1 MDCGYHPHFARRVET
16 EAMSDVQTNELAV
29 ILRAWRDRLAPEAA
43 GMPRG
48 TGRRAP
54 GLRREELA
62 ALAGV
67 SVDYL
72 VRLEQGRSTS
82 PSPQVLASI
91 ARALRLTNEERDHL
105 YRVAGAAVPTS
116 ADVPRHLTPSIQR
129 IVDRLGDTPAAVFS
143 ATWDLISWNPLWAAL
158 QGDPSLYSGRFA
170 NLAWRVFLGGDNP
183 VIRTEQE
190 SDDFEHD
197 LAADLRSASG
207 RYPEDAALASL
218 IETLL
223 AQSPRFVDLWSCARV
238 ATHLSSRKIIR
249 VASIGPIALDCDV
262 LMAPGSDLRVVVY
275 TAEPG
280 TTDAARLDLL
290 RVAGL
295 QSLVPDSLSH

>member
-1 MDCGYHPHFARRVET
+1 
-16 EAMSDVQTNELAV
+16 MSDVQTNELAV

-82 PSPQVLASI
+82 PSTQVLASI

-105 YRVAGAAVPTS
+105 YRVAGAAVPTG

-158 QGDPSLYSGRFA
+158 QGDPSLYSGTSA
-170 NLAWRVFLGGDNP
+170 NLAWRVFLAGDNP
-183 VIRTEQE
+183 VIQTARE
-190 SDDFEHD
+190 SDDFQHD

-207 RYPEDAALASL
+207 RYPEDKALATL

-223 AQSPRFVDLWSCARV
+223 ARSPRFADLWSCARV
-238 ATHLSSRKIIR
+238 ATHLSSRK
-249 VASIGPIALDCDV
+249 VVEVTGIGPIALDCDV

-280 TTDAARLDLL
+280 STDEARLDLL

-295 QSLVPDSLSH
+295 QSFTTAG

>member
-1 MDCGYHPHFARRVET
+1 MNDSAP
-16 EAMSDVQTNELAV
+16 NELAV
-29 ILRAWRDRLAPEAA
+29 ILRTWRDRLAPEAV
-43 GMPRG
+43 GMPHG

-82 PSPQVLASI
+82 PSAQVLASI

-105 YRVAGAAVPTS
+105 YRVAGAAVPTG
-116 ADVPRHLTPSIQR
+116 AVVPRHPTPSIQR
-129 IVDRLGDTPAAVFS
+129 IVDRLDDTPAAVFS

-158 QGDPSLYSGRFA
+158 RGDPSSYSGRAA
-170 NLAWRVFLGGDNP
+170 NIAWRVFMTPGHDAITQSTEEADN
-183 VIRTEQE
+183 
-190 SDDFEHD
+190 FEHD

-207 RYPEDAALASL
+207 RYPDDEALATL
-218 IETLL
+218 IAELRQFST
-223 AQSPRFVDLWSCARV
+223 RFADLWSCARV
-238 ATHLSSRKIIR
+238 AMHLSSRKIVE
-249 VASIGPIALDCDV
+249 VAGIGPIELDCDV

-280 TTDAARLDLL
+280 TTDATRLDLL

-295 QSLVPDSLSH
+295 QSLVPDSLPG

>member
-1 MDCGYHPHFARRVET
+1 
-16 EAMSDVQTNELAV
+16 MSDVQTNELAV

-43 GMPRG
+43 GMPPG

-105 YRVAGAAVPTS
+105 YRVAGAAVPTG

-158 QGDPSLYSGRFA
+158 QGDPSLYSGTSA
-170 NLAWRVFLGGDNP
+170 NLAWRVFLAGDNP
-183 VIRTEQE
+183 VIQTARE
-190 SDDFEHD
+190 S
-197 LAADLRSASG
+197 
-207 RYPEDAALASL
+207 
-218 IETLL
+218 
-223 AQSPRFVDLWSCARV
+223 ARQN
-238 ATHLSSRKIIR
+238 
-249 VASIGPIALDCDV
+249 PF
-262 LMAPGSDLRVVVY
+262 
-275 TAEPG
+275 
-280 TTDAARLDLL
+280 DLL
-290 RVAGL
+290 
-295 QSLVPDSLSH
+295 QSRQGAIAHGQCHGTVQFDHR

>member
-1 MDCGYHPHFARRVET
+1 
-16 EAMSDVQTNELAV
+16 MSDAQTNELAV

-48 TGRRAP
+48 SGRRAP

-143 ATWDLISWNPLWAAL
+143 ASWDLISWNPLWAAL
-158 QGDPSLYSGRFA
+158 QSDPTLYSGRFA
-170 NLAWRVFLGGDNP
+170 NLARRVFLGGDNP
-183 VIRTEQE
+183 IIQSVQE
-190 SDDFEHD
+190 TDDFEHD
-197 LAADLRSASG
+197 IAADLRSASG
-207 RYPEDAALASL
+207 RYPEDKALAAV
-218 IETLL
+218 IAELL
-223 AQSPRFVDLWSCARV
+223 AGSPRFADLWSCARV
-238 ATHLSSRKIIR
+238 AMHLSSRKIIM
-249 VASIGPIALDCDV
+249 VPSIGPITLDCDV

-290 RVAGL
+290 RVAGV
-295 QSLVPDSLSH
+295 QSLVPDSLHR

>member
-1 MDCGYHPHFARRVET
+1 MNDA
-16 EAMSDVQTNELAV
+16 AANELSV
-29 ILRAWRDRLAPEAA
+29 VLRAWRDRLAPEAA

-48 TGRRAP
+48 SGRRAP

-105 YRVAGAAVPTS
+105 YRVAGAAVPTGS
-116 ADVPRHLTPSIQR
+116 DVPRHLTPSIQR

-158 QGDPSLYSGRFA
+158 QGDPSAYSGKSA
-170 NLAWRVFLGGDNP
+170 NVAWRVFLAGDNP
-183 VIRTEQE
+183 VIQSAEE
-190 SDDFEHD
+190 SDAFEHD

-207 RYPEDAALASL
+207 RYPEDRALSAL
-218 IETLL
+218 IATLL
-223 AQSPRFVDLWSCARV
+223 ESSPRFADLWSCARV
-238 ATHLSSRKIIR
+238 ATHLSSRKIIDAPA
-249 VASIGPIALDCDV
+249 VGPITLDCDV

-280 TTDAARLDLL
+280 SVDADRLDLL

-295 QSLVPDSLSH
+295 QDLAPNRY

>member
-1 MDCGYHPHFARRVET
+1 MNDTAP
-16 EAMSDVQTNELAV
+16 NELAV
-29 ILRAWRDRLAPEAA
+29 ILRAWRDRLAPESA

-48 TGRRAP
+48 SGRRAP

-91 ARALRLTNEERDHL
+91 ARALRLTNDERDHL
-105 YRVAGAAVPTS
+105 YRVAGAPVPTS
-116 ADVPRHLTPSIQR
+116 ADVPRHLSPSIQR

-158 QGDPSLYSGRFA
+158 QGDPSGYSGNSA
-170 NLAWRVFLGGDNP
+170 NLAWRVFLAGETP
-183 VIRTEQE
+183 VIQSAGEP
-190 SDDFEHD
+190 DAFEHD
-197 LAADLRSASG
+197 LAAELRSASG
-207 RYPEDAALASL
+207 RYPEDRQLAALIA
-218 IETLL
+218 TLL
-223 AQSPRFVDLWSCARV
+223 ESSPRFAELWAFARV
-238 ATHLSSRKIIR
+238 ATHLSSRKIIT
-249 VASIGPIALDCDV
+249 VDGIGPITLDCDV

-280 TTDAARLDLL
+280 STDAARLDLL

-295 QSLVPDSLSH
+295 QSLVPDSLPA

>member
-1 MDCGYHPHFARRVET
+1 
-16 EAMSDVQTNELAV
+16 MSDVQTNELAV

-105 YRVAGAAVPTS
+105 YRVAGAAVPTR

-143 ATWDLISWNPLWAAL
+143 ASWDLISWNPLWAAL
-158 QGDPSLYSGRFA
+158 QHDPSLYSGTFA
-170 NLAWRVFLGGDNP
+170 NLARRVFLGGDNP
-183 VIRTEQE
+183 VIQTEQQ
-190 SDDFEHD
+190 SDDFQHD

-207 RYPEDAALASL
+207 RYPEDRALSSL

-223 AQSPRFVDLWSCARV
+223 AQSPRFADLWSCARV
-238 ATHLSSRKIIR
+238 AMHLSSRKIIM
-249 VASIGPIALDCDV
+249 VPSIGPIALDCDV

-295 QSLVPDSLSH
+295 QSLVPDSLHR

>member
-1 MDCGYHPHFARRVET
+1 MNDTAP
-16 EAMSDVQTNELAV
+16 NELAV

-48 TGRRAP
+48 SGRRAP

-105 YRVAGAAVPTS
+105 YRVAGAAVPTK

-143 ATWDLISWNPLWAAL
+143 ATWDLISWNPL
-158 QGDPSLYSGRFA
+158 
-170 NLAWRVFLGGDNP
+170 
-183 VIRTEQE
+183 
-190 SDDFEHD
+190 
-197 LAADLRSASG
+197 
-207 RYPEDAALASL
+207 
-218 IETLL
+218 
-223 AQSPRFVDLWSCARV
+223 
-238 ATHLSSRKIIR
+238 
-249 VASIGPIALDCDV
+249 
-262 LMAPGSDLRVVVY
+262 
-275 TAEPG
+275 
-280 TTDAARLDLL
+280 
-290 RVAGL
+290 
-295 QSLVPDSLSH
+295 

>member
-1 MDCGYHPHFARRVET
+1 MNAAASH
-16 EAMSDVQTNELAV
+16 ELAV

-48 TGRRAP
+48 SGRRAP

-91 ARALRLTNEERDHL
+91 ARALRLTNSERDHL

-116 ADVPRHLTPSIQR
+116 TEVPRHLTPGIQR
-129 IVDRLGDTPAAVFS
+129 IVDRLGDTPSAVFS
-143 ATWDLISWNPLWAAL
+143 ASWDLILWNPLWAAL
-158 QGDPSLYSGRFA
+158 QGDPSVYSGKAA
-170 NLAWRVFLGGDNP
+170 NVAWRVFLGPADDDT
-183 VIRTEQE
+183 IQSAEQK
-190 SDDFEHD
+190 DGFEHD

-207 RYPEDAALASL
+207 RYPGDRALAALIA
-218 IETLL
+218 TLL
-223 AQSPRFVDLWSCARV
+223 ESSPRFADLWSCARV
-238 ATHLSSRKIIR
+238 AEHQSSKKIIHTAA
-249 VASIGPIALDCDV
+249 VGPIALDCDV
-262 LMAPGSDLRVVVY
+262 LQAPGSDVRVVVY

-280 TTDAARLDLL
+280 SVDADRLDLL

-295 QSLVPDSLSH
+295 QAFAPVPAG

>member
-1 MDCGYHPHFARRVET
+1 MNATAD
-16 EAMSDVQTNELAV
+16 NELAV
-29 ILRAWRDRLAPEAA
+29 VLRAWRDRLAPEAA

-72 VRLEQGRSTS
+72 VRLEQGRSSS

-91 ARALRLTNEERDHL
+91 ARALRLTTEERDHL

-116 ADVPRHLTPSIQR
+116 ATVPRHITPSIQR
-129 IVDRLGDTPAAVFS
+129 IIDRLGDTPAAVFS
-143 ATWDLISWNPLWAAL
+143 ATWDLITFNPLWAAM
-158 QGDPSLYSGRFA
+158 QGDESAYSGRSA
-170 NLAWRVFLGGDNP
+170 NVAWRVFIDEDTST
-183 VIRTEQE
+183 IQ
-190 SDDFEHD
+190 SAQAADDFAHD

-218 IETLL
+218 IATLRQRS
-223 AQSPRFVDLWSCARV
+223 ARFAELWACARV
-238 ATHLSSRKIIR
+238 AMHLSSRKI
-249 VASIGPIALDCDV
+249 VQSAVVGPITLDCDV

-290 RVAGL
+290 RVAGV
-295 QSLVPDSLSH
+295 QSFVPDSLSS